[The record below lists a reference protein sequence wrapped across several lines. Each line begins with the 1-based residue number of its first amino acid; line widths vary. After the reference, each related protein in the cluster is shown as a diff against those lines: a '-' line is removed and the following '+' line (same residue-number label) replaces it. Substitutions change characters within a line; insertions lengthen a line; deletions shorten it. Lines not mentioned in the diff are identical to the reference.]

1 MKKVILL
8 VLILGLLS
16 LIIKVI
22 AIEKI
27 PVRTEIISAEYG
39 IINGTF
45 DFSVKYV
52 FTDTITFGQNT
63 EFDLPDGWTANIN
76 PVLTSNTYNAGDSIF
91 ATITVNY

>member
-1 MKKVILL
+1 MKKV
-8 VLILGLLS
+8 VLSVIIHGLLFLS
-16 LIIKVI
+16 VKVN

-27 PVRTEIISAEYG
+27 PVRTGIISTEYG
-39 IINGTF
+39 TINGTF
-45 DFSVKYV
+45 NFSVKYV